1 MKHAEQN
8 RLAISVS
15 ETADAM
21 GISRFLVMELIRTGN
36 LPCKRLGRRIII
48 PVEALDEWLKVAQ
61 P

>member
-1 MKHAEQN
+1 MQKN

-21 GISRFLVMELIRTGN
+21 GISRLLVMELIRMGN
-36 LPCKRLGRRIII
+36 SPCKHLGRRFII
-48 PVEALDEWLKVAQ
+48 PVEALDEWLKFAQ